1 MYRMALMYTDEKL
14 VEECLK
20 GKRHAYKLLYNRY
33 AVKMLG
39 VCMRYVKNQD
49 EAEDILQEGFVKVF
63 TKMETYKNTGPL
75 EAWIR
80 RIMVNTA
87 LLQIRNRIKPE
98 IEREINHY
106 YSITE
111 NIEDENESCWETIT
125 SEDLFKMI
133 QSLPDGYRT
142 VFSLYV
148 VDEYSHKE
156 IGALLGISE
165 STSKSQLSRARI
177 LLKKMIVKNYKQE
190 NIKIIHG

>member
-20 GKRHAYKLLYNRY
+20 GKRHASKMLYNRY

-39 VCMRYVKNQD
+39 VCMRYVKKQD

-63 TKMETYKNTGPL
+63 THLDTFKNTGPL

-80 RIMVNTA
+80 RVMVNTA

-98 IEREINHY
+98 IEKEVNLF
-106 YSITE
+106 YSISE
-111 NIEDENESCWETIT
+111 NEEVENESCWETIT
-125 SEDLFKMI
+125 SEELFNMI
-133 QSLPDGYRT
+133 LSLPDGYRT
-142 VFSLYV
+142 VFSLYAI
-148 VDEYSHKE
+148 DEYSHKE
-156 IGALLGISE
+156 IGTLLGISE
-165 STSKSQLSRARI
+165 NTSKSQLSRARI
-177 LLKKMIVKNYKQE
+177 LLKKMIEKNHKPE